1 MKEKIKKRLKKELRD
16 LIIILCIFAVGYVVS
31 NQYIEKEVEEWNKVV
46 YIGYS
51 NKVDYDDYVQYE
63 TLETLE
69 AYEFEKELYSNFY
82 YYDQLNES
90 EKTVYNLLRFAYE
103 KNLDYLFIDDS
114 ICDECD
120 YSLTDIASFLALDTP
135 MLEQNLIIGED
146 DTKYTVEQQFLYK
159 TVSRE
164 LKGSYIGI
172 ENFEKERTEKKEL
185 AVEEAKKIEFDFTN
199 SATEVEKT
207 RIIFNYLQDNIIYE
221 MDEEKDTTQEILD
234 SDYLYDAICEGAT
247 NCDGYANAFSLL
259 CYFNGITCIEKMTP
273 NDLEETG
280 HTWNSALLD
289 GKWYNIDATEGKD
302 EEEEDEIDSSWYDEL
317 MVNFAYSD
325 KTQLDIPAYP
335 ELLPECNSSLIPVA
349 RVFDKSSDDEVMKEI
364 KAAFKE
370 TDEDYIVVTFK
381 TLDKDEDEFLE
392 DIVDTLWKSIYTYTL
407 KGDACNVVVIKTR

>member
-1 MKEKIKKRLKKELRD
+1 MKEKVKKRLKKELRD
-16 LIIILCIFAVGYVVS
+16 LIILLCIFGIGYVVS

-51 NKVDYDDYVQYE
+51 NKVDYDDYVEYE

-103 KNLDYLFIDDS
+103 KNLDYLFIDES

-135 MLEQNLIIGED
+135 MLEQNLIMGED

-185 AVEEAKKIEFDFTN
+185 AVKEAKKIEFDFTETD
-199 SATEVEKT
+199 TELEKA

-259 CYFNGITCIEKMTP
+259 CYFNDITCIEKMTP
-273 NDLEETG
+273 NDSEEIG
-280 HTWNSALLD
+280 HTWNSAFLD
-289 GKWYNIDATEGKD
+289 GKWYNVDATESAD
-302 EEEEDEIDSSWYDEL
+302 EEDVAEWYDEL
-317 MVNFAYSD
+317 MINFAFSD
-325 KTQLDIPAYP
+325 ATQSDAPAYP